1 MHRIKALEVK
11 GPSYVNQVNQIS
23 ASSCLNYQTLNHVL
37 EERPLLENSPV
48 QNQDQINATFQRP
61 RYDSYALTY
70 IPG

>member
-1 MHRIKALEVK
+1 MHGIKALEVK

-23 ASSCLNYQTLNHVL
+23 VSSCLNCQVPNHVL
-37 EERPLLENSPV
+37 EEHPLLENSLV
-48 QNQDQINATFQRP
+48 QNQVQINATFQRP